1 MGVKGKEQEDHCY
14 LAHELNKHV
23 LSATIPDS
31 CPKNQAW
38 RFPSARSMR
47 AERLAPN
54 SEMLAR
60 DNDSGEN
67 KGSKLKLVGT
77 SLGSAVLLR
86 H

>member
-1 MGVKGKEQEDHCY
+1 MGVKGKEQEDHSY

-23 LSATIPDS
+23 LYTMIPDS
-31 CPKNQAW
+31 CTKNQAW
-38 RFPSARSMR
+38 RFPRARSIR

-54 SEMLAR
+54 REMLAR

-77 SLGSAVLLR
+77 LLDSAVLLR